1 MAAGG
6 AGCRYPGG
14 CALGDNGSLELGDR
28 TKYMEDQPAAGSG
41 GVDGFDERAQLD
53 AAALQVAGDGE
64 QVGERTAEAVKP
76 PHHEHATAAGVVEQR
91 GQLGAVVASPGHAF
105 GPNPFGSGV
114 RQRLC
119 PHALV
124 PSLAGSRA
132 PVIAWTG

>member
-1 MAAGG
+1 MPRVRAIWARGVLAWSRTRTAAMVSAARPGRPGMAAGG

-76 PHHEHATAAGVVEQR
+76 PHHEHATAAGVVE
-91 GQLGAVVASPGHAF
+91 
-105 GPNPFGSGV
+105 
-114 RQRLC
+114 
-119 PHALV
+119 
-124 PSLAGSRA
+124 
-132 PVIAWTG
+132 